1 MEKIIQIEY
10 QGRNFSIEESAYQI
24 FQQYELDLKQFF
36 SKEEEGDE
44 IFADLQYRMSEIL
57 EQRCGQQTI
66 YKKDIEALIEMIGK
80 PIDFE
85 TNDTGNEKKSKL
97 YTSLKKKLFRDKKD
111 KIIAGV
117 CSGIAN
123 YFSIDPIIVRLIFIL
138 FTIFNIVTF
147 LSFNIG
153 ILAYI
158 LFWVILTP
166 AILEPNVSKKLFRN
180 PKDKILGGVCS
191 GIAQF
196 FNIETWIVRLLF
208 LSPILLGFLSNHS
221 NFSFVNVE
229 LISHSFYVLSIVS
242 YILLWFIIPM
252 AKVTTDYMLLKGEP
266 ININTIQNTTTMQDL
281 TNKNNNGLNKFFR
294 VIAYFIIALIML
306 IMIPT
311 AIGILIAVTFSYN
324 VADVVLFTNAN
335 KVLAML
341 SLTLFIA
348 LPIIGLII
356 WVIRKILGYKPNK
369 SLRAI
374 FIGLNTIGWV
384 SIILLAAS
392 MVKQNN
398 TYSST
403 MQKISLPSNIDTL
416 YIASTDTSN
425 LYNEVVFFDINQ
437 VNFLME
443 KTTDYNLIKSVDIHY
458 QESKD
463 SSIYIEIEKSSFGEN
478 RGFAFKHATDAVFE
492 YQLDS
497 NILKLP
503 AHVSVTNK
511 EPYYLQNVQ
520 VTVYVPEGKTVITAK
535 KYNRQINKNFHSSK
549 RGIYINHH
557 DRNVDED
564 YIFTHR
570 SFQMQDQEDQNEKL
584 KDAQEKL
591 KETEEAQLELIKEK
605 ERELAE
611 AKQKLDQD
619 KSDQLKEIEE
629 LKNKK

>member
-85 TNDTGNEKKSKL
+85 TNDTGNEKKSTL

-311 AIGILIAVTFSYN
+311 AIGI
-324 VADVVLFTNAN
+324 
-335 KVLAML
+335 
-341 SLTLFIA
+341 
-348 LPIIGLII
+348 
-356 WVIRKILGYKPNK
+356 
-369 SLRAI
+369 
-374 FIGLNTIGWV
+374 
-384 SIILLAAS
+384 
-392 MVKQNN
+392 
-398 TYSST
+398 
-403 MQKISLPSNIDTL
+403 
-416 YIASTDTSN
+416 
-425 LYNEVVFFDINQ
+425 
-437 VNFLME
+437 
-443 KTTDYNLIKSVDIHY
+443 
-458 QESKD
+458 
-463 SSIYIEIEKSSFGEN
+463 
-478 RGFAFKHATDAVFE
+478 
-492 YQLDS
+492 
-497 NILKLP
+497 
-503 AHVSVTNK
+503 
-511 EPYYLQNVQ
+511 
-520 VTVYVPEGKTVITAK
+520 
-535 KYNRQINKNFHSSK
+535 
-549 RGIYINHH
+549 
-557 DRNVDED
+557 
-564 YIFTHR
+564 
-570 SFQMQDQEDQNEKL
+570 
-584 KDAQEKL
+584 
-591 KETEEAQLELIKEK
+591 
-605 ERELAE
+605 
-611 AKQKLDQD
+611 
-619 KSDQLKEIEE
+619 
-629 LKNKK
+629 